1 MPLWACVPLWN
12 ELSPNIRYFDILAE
26 LIPAARVAWKQPTA
40 AHPSPHDTMGRQ
52 RTAHETAHETAH
64 DTAAGRS
71 ISAGASWKSA
81 GMQLEQRSSLRL
93 SQQYVGMGIS

>member
-1 MPLWACVPLWN
+1 LWN

-26 LIPAARVAWKQPTA
+26 LIPTARRPYRQQPTA

-71 ISAGASWKSA
+71 ISAGASKKSA

>member
-1 MPLWACVPLWN
+1 LWN

-26 LIPAARVAWKQPTA
+26 LIPTARRPWQQPTA

-52 RTAHETAHETAH
+52 RTAHETAH